1 MPFSPS
7 TDVYPL
13 RVALIHNPTAGEADH
28 DRDTLIGALSV
39 AGHQVDYRSI
49 KDDGWEEALAGRPEL
64 IAVAGGDGT
73 VAKVFK
79 QLAGTS
85 LPVTVIPLGSA
96 NNIADTVGF
105 ASIEREHLV
114 GAWPSFVLHTCDL
127 GEISAP
133 WGKRRFVESAGGGL
147 FGDFFARAEDTESDA
162 GDKVRLGLE
171 LLRDIL
177 PRVEAA
183 FWEVDLDGRDLSA
196 ELLAVE
202 ALNVRETGPEL
213 RLAPAVDPTDG
224 LLDVVLVAPGDREL
238 LCGHVETRLEGDI
251 PPELDL
257 TIYRGRELTLRAP
270 GTSLLHV
277 DDEPWPSAGQRHSDG
292 PLVLRTG
299 GEQVR
304 VLAPQGQPRRTTR

>member
-1 MPFSPS
+1 M
-7 TDVYPL
+7 

-28 DRDTLIGALSV
+28 DRDTLIATLSV

-49 KDDGWEEALAGRPEL
+49 KDDGWEEALAGGPEL
-64 IAVAGGDGT
+64 VAVAGGDGT

-85 LPVTVIPLGSA
+85 LPVTVIPLGTA
-96 NNIADTVGF
+96 NNIADTFGF
-105 ASIEREHLV
+105 ASIEPEQLV
-114 GAWPSFVLHTCDL
+114 GAWPSFVLQTCDL
-127 GEISAP
+127 GEIAAP

-147 FGDFFARAEDTESDA
+147 FGELFARAEDTDRNA
-162 GDKVRLGLE
+162 GDDKVRLGLE

-213 RLAPAVDPTDG
+213 RLAPAVDPADG

-238 LCGHVETRLEGDI
+238 LCDHVGTRLEGGI
-251 PPELDL
+251 PPELHL
-257 TIYRGRELTLRAP
+257 TIHRGRELTLCAP
-270 GTSLLHV
+270 GTSSLHV
-277 DDEPWPSAGQRHSDG
+277 DDEPWPSAGQRRSDG

-304 VLAPQGQPRRTTR
+304 VLAPPGQPGRPTT